1 MNIVKMTPDKHHV
14 VNVLSWLTQVQ
25 LQWAASL
32 AGFFFLIYCIFAV
45 LKGCLDTE
53 IHAFPAFCPTVWQ
66 TYQPYTFSMEDV
78 FTPKEKWEKQRKCTI
93 HFQLNLTTILVV
105 FHFQCYIRYCHF
117 PYSVAI
123 FKLSFQF
130 QHLHLSVSLTFQV
143 LTFHLILLVILT
155 PHFISFLYNIVNK
168 RKTFSFNFPFSL

>member
-1 MNIVKMTPDKHHV
+1 MTLRSMLFLHFVPQFDKHTSHTP
-14 VNVLSWLTQVQ
+14 SAWRM
-25 LQWAASL
+25 
-32 AGFFFLIYCIFAV
+32 FLP
-45 LKGCLDTE
+45 LKRN
-53 IHAFPAFCPTVWQ
+53 
-66 TYQPYTFSMEDV
+66 
-78 FTPKEKWEKQRKCTI
+78 EKNKRKCTI

-168 RKTFSFNFPFSL
+168 RKTFSLNFPFSL